1 MKILINAI
9 SAKKGG
15 AKVIVNSFINN
26 MPDDNNEYHFLVN
39 SGVLK
44 NDSYKLKENIFI
56 HENNIGSEGKFKRLW
71 WDQVILPQYI
81 KKNKFEYMI
90 NLSNYGPMF
99 PNCKQ
104 ILLLHNAKHIS
115 KEIKSSYTFKEKI
128 ELFVQDCILR
138 VSLLGVYKLVV
149 QTNYMKEGVVNKF
162 RFNSNKIFIIPNA
175 PNEILSEQIDYNLE
189 KKLEDFINCESNILS
204 DITLYGK
211 HKNLEL
217 LLYSIK
223 YIKDNRLGKVKLI
236 LTIDP
241 TKGNDNKRLI
251 DMIRELGIEEYVYSV
266 GLVKHE
272 NIHQILNRSK
282 IFVFPS
288 YAESFGLP
296 FVEAMKFGLPI
307 VAADLG
313 FAHDV
318 CGNAAL
324 YFKYNN
330 SKELAIKIIEIFSN
344 ENLMNEMSNESLKQ
358 GSKYQE
364 GEIVKKYI
372 SLLS

>member
-1 MKILINAI
+1 MG
-9 SAKKGG
+9 S
-15 AKVIVNSFINN
+15 S
-26 MPDDNNEYHFLVN
+26 
-39 SGVLK
+39 
-44 NDSYKLKENIFI
+44 NITTI
-56 HENNIGSEGKFKRLW
+56 
-71 WDQVILPQYI
+71 Y

-236 LTIDP
+236 LT
-241 TKGNDNKRLI
+241 
-251 DMIRELGIEEYVYSV
+251 
-266 GLVKHE
+266 
-272 NIHQILNRSK
+272 
-282 IFVFPS
+282 
-288 YAESFGLP
+288 
-296 FVEAMKFGLPI
+296 
-307 VAADLG
+307 
-313 FAHDV
+313 
-318 CGNAAL
+318 
-324 YFKYNN
+324 
-330 SKELAIKIIEIFSN
+330 
-344 ENLMNEMSNESLKQ
+344 
-358 GSKYQE
+358 
-364 GEIVKKYI
+364 
-372 SLLS
+372 